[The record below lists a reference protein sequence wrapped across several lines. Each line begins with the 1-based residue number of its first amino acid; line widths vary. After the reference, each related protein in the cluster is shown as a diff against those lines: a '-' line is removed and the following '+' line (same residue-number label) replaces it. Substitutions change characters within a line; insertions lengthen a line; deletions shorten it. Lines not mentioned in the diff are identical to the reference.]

1 MDIPM
6 KVQPRPGR
14 WSTISKWIKQL
25 REERRG
31 LKPKAAPMTTEQIK
45 IRELKKRIQRI
56 ELEQD
61 ILRKAIAL
69 LMSDS
74 LNNSY

>member
-1 MDIPM
+1 M
-6 KVQPRPGR
+6 
-14 WSTISKWIKQL
+14 S
-25 REERRG
+25 
-31 LKPKAAPMTTEQIK
+31 KPKKLNFSPEFRLETSQLVVDNGYTHESAAKAVPMTPEKIK

-56 ELEQD
+56 ELERD

>member
-1 MDIPM
+1 MSKPEKLNFSPEFRLETTQLVVDNGYTHESAA
-6 KVQPRPGR
+6 KV
-14 WSTISKWIKQL
+14 
-25 REERRG
+25 
-31 LKPKAAPMTTEQIK
+31 APMTPEQIK